1 MYGAFAR
8 DLWNYVGLFLS
19 VNSSLGVAP
28 RDQGLSVPRNLPYVK
43 WLTAWL
49 ARQGYTNALRLVI
62 FSTSI
67 KAKRLETKRFHWRR
81 DCLIWDKVLQSYLFL
96 RFVFELTVSDRVI
109 FFLQHRYTQ
118 AKLNIADRANKVRRI
133 SFDLCSPCVSFLS
146 VLPVNRLL
154 ELYFNLIF

>member
-1 MYGAFAR
+1 MNVRSVCSRFLKLRRSLLECKQQSWSCSR
-8 DLWNYVGLFLS
+8 DE
-19 VNSSLGVAP
+19 
-28 RDQGLSVPRNLPYVK
+28 GLSVPRNLQYVK

-67 KAKRLETKRFHWRR
+67 KAKRLETKRFPWRR

-118 AKLNIADRANKVRRI
+118 AKLNIADRASKVGRI

-146 VLPVNRLL
+146 VLPATDYLNFILT
-154 ELYFNLIF
+154 

>member
-1 MYGAFAR
+1 M
-8 DLWNYVGLFLS
+8 
-19 VNSSLGVAP
+19 
-28 RDQGLSVPRNLPYVK
+28 
-43 WLTAWL
+43 
-49 ARQGYTNALRLVI
+49 
-62 FSTSI
+62 
-67 KAKRLETKRFHWRR
+67 
-81 DCLIWDKVLQSYLFL
+81 LQSYLFL

-133 SFDLCSPCVSFLS
+133 SFDLRSPCVSFLS